1 MSGEF
6 RTLNAQSESSI
17 GKSIAEGVQ
26 HILSQRIKPAV
37 ADKDPFFVIGII
49 FVPEFCG
56 ERVIRI
62 LLGPGCRQPAGG
74 CLSAGQHRCGGIPT
88 AAAALPHKNDC
99 AGQVFHRGQFH
110 YAAHIQKQGE
120 FLILTCQ

>member
-62 LLGPGCRQPAGG
+62 PNCPGCRKSAGG
-74 CLSAGQHRCGGIPT
+74 VHFARQHCGDRI
-88 AAAALPHKNDC
+88 AAANAALSHKDNC
-99 AGQVFHRGQFH
+99 TGQVFHRGQFH

>member
-37 ADKDPFFVIGII
+37 ANEDPFLVIRVISISKFIGK
-49 FVPEFCG
+49 
-56 ERVIRI
+56 RVIRI
-62 LLGPGCRQPAGG
+62 LHGPGCRQFAAGSFPAG
-74 CLSAGQHRCGGIPT
+74 QYRCDGIPT

-99 AGQVFHRGQFH
+99 AGQIFHRGQFH
-110 YAAHIQKQGE
+110 YTAHIQKQGE